1 MTVTGTGSRGRG
13 SDRMSRHMLSLMVC
27 RLCRE
32 TIPMSSE
39 QLVRDLLL
47 RVEDLGDL
55 VERHFYGAQDPY
67 RLGPIC
73 L

>member
-1 MTVTGTGSRGRG
+1 
-13 SDRMSRHMLSLMVC
+13 MLSLMVC

-32 TIPMSSE
+32 TISMSSE